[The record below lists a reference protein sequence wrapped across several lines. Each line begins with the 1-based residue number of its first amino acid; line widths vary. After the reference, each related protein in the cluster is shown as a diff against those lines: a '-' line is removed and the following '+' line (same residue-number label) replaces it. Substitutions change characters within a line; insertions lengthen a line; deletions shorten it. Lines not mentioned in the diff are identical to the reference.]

1 MRYLLVLIFILSLT
15 SCEYFNV
22 KKTSSEAILKEEL
35 ETFNWNDVDD
45 YPSFK
50 SCNSDSEKS
59 AKALCFQE
67 TITQTI
73 TNYLREEKIVVTQD
87 IRDTLMLQFEVSNT
101 GKLMLMQAKIDSLT
115 TNEIPNIKTLLDNS
129 LDGLPELYPAL
140 KRGQQVT
147 TVFKLPI
154 VIHVE

>member
-1 MRYLLVLIFILSLT
+1 MHWV
-15 SCEYFNV
+15 FNTI
-22 KKTSSEAILKEEL
+22 KTK
-35 ETFNWNDVDD
+35 NR
-45 YPSFK
+45 
-50 SCNSDSEKS
+50 
-59 AKALCFQE
+59 AKCYNL
-67 TITQTI
+67 
-73 TNYLREEKIVVTQD
+73 
-87 IRDTLMLQFEVSNT
+87 
-101 GKLMLMQAKIDSLT
+101 LMLMQAKIDSLT